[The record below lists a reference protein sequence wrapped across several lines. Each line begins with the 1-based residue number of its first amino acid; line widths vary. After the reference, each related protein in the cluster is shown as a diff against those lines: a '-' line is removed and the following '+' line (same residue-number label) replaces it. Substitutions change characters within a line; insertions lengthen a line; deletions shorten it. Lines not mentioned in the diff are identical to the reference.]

1 MKTSPGNHG
10 NLVGGGGMDAGDVI
24 TIPTAIGRWKTVM
37 VPVPSVESKLLQV
50 GGALGVVVVVLEE
63 DETPHAAAAAG
74 HKAFNEAMQRELDA
88 LFPTFTIMDPT
99 PTPDQLHELEDKI
112 STAIHDA
119 IEKKVNIGQWIAGWF
134 GGGQDDKIGTFT
146 RIWTHGDLEDA
157 ITEGPVDIYDVGRP
171 PVPADRRSPAGRG
184 GRHLH
189 PHRRPADGEEVHAH
203 ARARPVGAAE
213 EEAAQGSR
221 SRRPGAAQARCS
233 GQEGPESAQL
243 RCVRRNP
250 VAERHGGRSHARGLR
265 PGNAPRLRSVHS
277 TAGCEDMLAAPIAG
291 CRMVGSRGHC

>member
-1 MKTSPGNHG
+1 
-10 NLVGGGGMDAGDVI
+10 MDAGDVI

-157 ITEGPVDIYDVGRP
+157 ITAGPVDIYDVGDP
-171 PVPADRRSPAGRG
+171 LYPLIGGHLLAEEDGTYTLTG
-184 GRHLH
+184 GRLTAKKFM
-189 PHRRPADGEEVHAH
+189 PKLKLGPSAPPKKKPPKD
-203 ARARPVGAAE
+203 PDLD
-213 EEAAQGSR
+213 
-221 SRRPGAAQARCS
+221 
-233 GQEGPESAQL
+233 GPEPHKPD
-243 RCVRRNP
+243 VPGKKGPNP
-250 VAERHGGRSHARGLR
+250 
-265 PGNAPRLRSVHS
+265 PN
-277 TAGCEDMLAAPIAG
+277 
-291 CRMVGSRGHC
+291 